1 MFSPMKPW
9 SFASRLLL
17 GLALLGLVTGP
28 MAAATSAAPAMVG
41 QAMASMPDGMPCCPD
56 EKPAV
61 PDCVKDCPLAV
72 LCVTSFGSIS
82 LPSTPAFSVQLPV
95 GDVFLHGLDAILASL
110 VGEPPPRPPK
120 A

>member
-1 MFSPMKPW
+1 MFRLMKPW

-17 GLALLGLVTGP
+17 ALVSFGLVTGP
-28 MAAATSAAPAMVG
+28 VAASSAVPAMTA
-41 QAMASMPDGMPCCPD
+41 QAMARMPDGMPCCPD

-82 LPSTPAFSVQLPV
+82 LPSTLAFSVQLPV
-95 GDVFLHGLDAILASL
+95 GDVFLHRLDAILASL